1 MFLVDLLQLLRHGR
15 TQLEVTKDLRVT
27 VVLSCWDELGYPDGT
42 MPSQVAGDQ
51 LALLDSYCWTTFGP
65 RYRVLGLS
73 AQGRALTDADPA
85 VEFVDEG
92 PSAMGWLVCEDG
104 TRDPDLTKLIAV
116 E

>member
-1 MFLVDLLQLLRHGR
+1 MCTL
-15 TQLEVTKDLRVT
+15 
-27 VVLSCWDELGYPDGT
+27 
-42 MPSQVAGDQ
+42 PSQVVRDQ
-51 LALLDSYCWTTFGP
+51 LALLDSYCTTTFGP

-85 VEFVDEG
+85 VEYIDEG
-92 PSAMGWLVCEDG
+92 PGAMGWLVCEDG